1 MYIFMYIFMIIIM
14 IIIIIIII
22 IIWGRGATNPLN
34 AHSAVRSSDY
44 PK

>member
-1 MYIFMYIFMIIIM
+1 MYIFMYIFIFI